1 MVLDDTLDNLNMNK
15 KSIDFPPDN
24 DERPFKCEV
33 CNRGFHRLEHKKRH
47 IRTHTGEKPHQCTFP
62 GCGKSFSRSDELK
75 RHLRTHSGSSQRK
88 SKKVREKAVR
98 KPRGKQQADDEKEI
112 PKVTL
117 TPVIAPATLPQPQVP
132 ALSQTALPTGYQPS
146 PVPYS
151 SSLTPLANQLP
162 QRTQSP
168 SYNYS
173 NSSLTLSEASGSS
186 IFSRSGSFTANN
198 SIPGTPASLKDMYH
212 HKSSSISVT
221 QQQKKFA
228 KSLVTALSSLQG
240 MTPLQSTRVIKS
252 DSISIPTSPVTSRP
266 VSAASSVVS
275 LASMLNN
282 ELGSSTNL
290 KGHGSTQFLD
300 STMSP
305 KGSVRKNG
313 KAKFHLSADEDDSAD
328 EESDSARGFENNRIQ
343 LPPISNVLKEIDIF
357 KTKVN
362 D

>member
-1 MVLDDTLDNLNMNK
+1 
-15 KSIDFPPDN
+15 
-24 DERPFKCEV
+24 
-33 CNRGFHRLEHKKRH
+33 
-47 IRTHTGEKPHQCTFP
+47 
-62 GCGKSFSRSDELK
+62 
-75 RHLRTHSGSSQRK
+75 
-88 SKKVREKAVR
+88 
-98 KPRGKQQADDEKEI
+98 
-112 PKVTL
+112 
-117 TPVIAPATLPQPQVP
+117 
-132 ALSQTALPTGYQPS
+132 
-146 PVPYS
+146 
-151 SSLTPLANQLP
+151 
-162 QRTQSP
+162 
-168 SYNYS
+168 
-173 NSSLTLSEASGSS
+173 
-186 IFSRSGSFTANN
+186 
-198 SIPGTPASLKDMYH
+198 MYH